1 MALDE
6 EVSKELLE
14 RISTLAERIENVDI
28 IKRQQTVLDN
38 LKTLRIGKK
47 KLLHQLQLLLEKEAD
62 VQVTNDL
69 IHKLLQSFNELR
81 KQEQEFTC
89 AMREVVVKFCGDLN
103 DVLPK
108 LNEVQQIL
116 KNDKDN
122 KFSEFN
128 LLEVERLTLKLKN
141 VQEMIFGFN
150 EMFKEAEEA
159 SGLLDEQL
167 KTRLSIYFEKQ
178 KRKSLVQRLSDTTLS
193 ISKDKNVH
201 HQKFVNANCNSNSER
216 KQRQLERL
224 RREAVKRGIVNN
236 NVNHVECQETST
248 VSLEPKKED
257 LENVEKEFELKA
269 TIEDDERIPPIPH
282 LPNQEEL
289 CTSSSAK
296 NKDDLRSKISERFS
310 SLAARK
316 HKMRLI
322 QSRLSNLQQQKMET
336 TYDEA
341 LNRYKFLSE
350 MRNKLE
356 NLQNSGFTE
365 DDSFNSVCD
374 ENQALNQN
382 DGLPKNGEESQDVKL
397 NKFEEPNQ
405 GELLAKEPDNV
416 NCTVEKAAN
425 IHCLVV
431 GSSTNINDKTTF
443 STIENSLE
451 GIEKDQT
458 AQFGWT
464 GRENQNTSTSK
475 SQTNMEEKQHDD
487 DGSDCG
493 IKLCGKELGN

>member
-1 MALDE
+1 M
-6 EVSKELLE
+6 
-14 RISTLAERIENVDI
+14 
-28 IKRQQTVLDN
+28 
-38 LKTLRIGKK
+38 
-47 KLLHQLQLLLEKEAD
+47 
-62 VQVTNDL
+62 
-69 IHKLLQSFNELR
+69 
-81 KQEQEFTC
+81 
-89 AMREVVVKFCGDLN
+89 
-103 DVLPK
+103 
-108 LNEVQQIL
+108 
-116 KNDKDN
+116 
-122 KFSEFN
+122 
-128 LLEVERLTLKLKN
+128 
-141 VQEMIFGFN
+141 
-150 EMFKEAEEA
+150 
-159 SGLLDEQL
+159 
-167 KTRLSIYFEKQ
+167 Y
-178 KRKSLVQRLSDTTLS
+178 
-193 ISKDKNVH
+193 
-201 HQKFVNANCNSNSER
+201 CNSNSER

-236 NVNHVECQETST
+236 NVNHVECSETTT
-248 VSLEPKKED
+248 VSLETKKED

-289 CTSSSAK
+289 GTSSSAK

-356 NLQNSGFTE
+356 NLQNSGFTG
-365 DDSFNSVCD
+365 DDSFNS
-374 ENQALNQN
+374 
-382 DGLPKNGEESQDVKL
+382 NGEESQDVKL

-405 GELLAKEPDNV
+405 GELLAKESDNV

-425 IHCLVV
+425 IDGFVV
-431 GSSTNINDKTTF
+431 GSSTNSNDETTF

-464 GRENQNTSTSK
+464 GNENQDTSTSK
-475 SQTNMEEKQHDD
+475 SQINMEEKQND

>member
-69 IHKLLQSFNELR
+69 IQKLLQSFNELR

-150 EMFKEAEEA
+150 EMFKEAEDA

-178 KRKSLVQRLSDTTLS
+178 KRKSLVQRLNDTTLS
-193 ISKDKNVH
+193 ISKDKNAH
-201 HQKFVNANCNSNSER
+201 HQKFVNAHCNSNSER

-236 NVNHVECQETST
+236 NDNHVECQETST

-289 CTSSSAK
+289 GTSSSVK

-356 NLQNSGFTE
+356 NLQNSGFTG
-365 DDSFNSVCD
+365 DDSFNSVGD

-382 DGLPKNGEESQDVKL
+382 YGLPKNGEESQDVKL

-405 GELLAKEPDNV
+405 DELLAKEFVNV
-416 NCTVEKAAN
+416 NCTVEKTAN
-425 IHCLVV
+425 IDGFVV
-431 GSSTNINDKTTF
+431 GSSTNSIDKTNF

-464 GRENQNTSTSK
+464 GNENQNTSTSK
-475 SQTNMEEKQHDD
+475 SQITMEEKQND